1 MEVFVDFGLFELI
14 AAAGL
19 AFISRKIYAR
29 RWLGLMFLGLSLAA
43 PAVLVFVGHEGPA
56 RWVAVVCLATS
67 LVNAALIFSIIQ
79 RRAMATL
86 FLDQQVSQ
94 PIKGSN

>member
-1 MEVFVDFGLFELI
+1 
-14 AAAGL
+14 
-19 AFISRKIYAR
+19 
-29 RWLGLMFLGLSLAA
+29 
-43 PAVLVFVGHEGPA
+43 
-56 RWVAVVCLATS
+56 LATS